1 MVEMVEQPASAEF
14 DGRAEATRSTAGLFQ
29 WSDYV
34 HVGRGAEE
42 CEHGQDG
49 SCSDVEHFHAWVC
62 LPNTFQIRDIT
73 DKARAAKA
81 RKVRSLRDTDSDA
94 HEVIE
99 GDLYELRSDHWD
111 ELVAAIARAQVE
123 KRLVD
128 IVHGV
133 VESDERFEHHDQD
146 REELQRLLALPEDE
160 QDKAEVERL
169 QADMLAYSD
178 AMQAV
183 IDREN
188 EAEEKRL
195 RAMAADDVVE
205 LERRARVEEIGV
217 EAYLHTYYTWCIYV
231 GTREPHTEQFS
242 SRRKFAEPAALHDA
256 APEIVVALREKIRD
270 LEQRTIVR
278 SNAAGNS

>member
-14 DGRAEATRSTAGLFQ
+14 DGQAEATRSTAGLFQ

-34 HVGRGAEE
+34 HVGRGAED

-49 SCSDVEHFHAWVC
+49 LCKDPEHFHAWVC

-73 DKARAAKA
+73 DKARASKA

-99 GDLYELRSDHWD
+99 G
-111 ELVAAIARAQVE
+111 
-123 KRLVD
+123 
-128 IVHGV
+128 
-133 VESDERFEHHDQD
+133 DERFEHHDQD

-160 QDKAEVERL
+160 QDKTEVERL
-169 QADMLAYSD
+169 QADMLAYSE
-178 AMQAV
+178 AMQTV

-195 RAMAADDVVE
+195 RAMPADDVVE

-270 LEQRTIVR
+270 LEQRTIAR

>member
-14 DGRAEATRSTAGLFQ
+14 DGQAEATRSTAGLFQ

-34 HVGRGAEE
+34 HVGRGAED

-49 SCSDVEHFHAWVC
+49 LCKDPEHFHAWVC

-73 DKARAAKA
+73 DKARASKA

-123 KRLVD
+123 KRLVE

-133 VESDERFEHHDQD
+133 VEGDERFEHHDQD

-160 QDKAEVERL
+160 QDKTEVERL
-169 QADMLAYSD
+169 QADMLAYSE
-178 AMQAV
+178 AMQTV

-188 EAEEKRL
+188 EA
-195 RAMAADDVVE
+195 
-205 LERRARVEEIGV
+205 EEIGV

-270 LEQRTIVR
+270 LEQRTIAR